1 MLAVYYICEGHQN
14 GDSLPNLSLE
24 FSVMAKR
31 STLTVAAMGYLKTN
45 LRLAKLRKTHA
56 FRLVP
61 DGRLSVKDVVDFFK
75 SHGFVHTYNEQLC
88 LFCVMPAEV
97 AEAAV
102 AKV

>member
-1 MLAVYYICEGHQN
+1 
-14 GDSLPNLSLE
+14 
-24 FSVMAKR
+24 MAKR
-31 STLTVAAMGYLKTN
+31 STLTVAALGYLKTN

-61 DGRLSVKDVVDFFK
+61 DGRLSLQDVVKFFE
-75 SHGFVHTYNEQLC
+75 SHGFTHTYNEQKG

>member
-1 MLAVYYICEGHQN
+1 
-14 GDSLPNLSLE
+14 
-24 FSVMAKR
+24 MAKR
-31 STLTVAAMGYLKTN
+31 SMLTVAAMGYLKTN

-61 DGRLSVKDVVDFFK
+61 DGKLSLHDVVRFFE
-75 SHGFVHTYNEQLC
+75 SHGFTHTYNEKLS

-102 AKV
+102 AKP